1 MNIDYE
7 KMWQE
12 IIEGIN
18 ENEKLPHEK
27 TMKDF
32 MEEASLNGNPI
43 TEHQARRLL
52 KNLVEAGIL
61 TRRIVR
67 KGHPVFYS
75 PAIKDIAK

>member
-1 MNIDYE
+1 MNINYDQ
-7 KMWQE
+7 MWKE
-12 IIEGIN
+12 IIEEIN
-18 ENEKLPHEK
+18 KDEKLPHEK

-32 MEEASLNGNPI
+32 MEEANL

-52 KNLVEAGIL
+52 KNLVKAGIL